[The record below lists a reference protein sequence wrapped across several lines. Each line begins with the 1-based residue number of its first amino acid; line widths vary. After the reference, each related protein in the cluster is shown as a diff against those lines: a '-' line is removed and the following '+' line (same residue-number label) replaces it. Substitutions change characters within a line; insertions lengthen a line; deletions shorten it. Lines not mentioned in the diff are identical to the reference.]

1 MEYQIFNGRKICV
14 KGIGVLFYEKGLPL
28 TISISELNKKDIEV
42 SMMHVVEEFWENGWS
57 WKTIESK
64 LKGEIGIDIEKNMN
78 IDFKELKYFYDCLEQ
93 PKRKN
98 GGYEESREMIF
109 QFLFNCSTNDVRNGK
124 DKKPL
129 NYLRDYFNNN

>member
-64 LKGEIGIDIEKNMN
+64 LKGEIGIDIETIREIPEMEQIVERLFSDTEK
-78 IDFKELKYFYDCLEQ
+78 KVFYALPENKKKTFFF
-93 PKRKN
+93 PP
-98 GGYEESREMIF
+98 F
-109 QFLFNCSTNDVRNGK
+109 STFFF
-124 DKKPL
+124 
-129 NYLRDYFNNN
+129 YI